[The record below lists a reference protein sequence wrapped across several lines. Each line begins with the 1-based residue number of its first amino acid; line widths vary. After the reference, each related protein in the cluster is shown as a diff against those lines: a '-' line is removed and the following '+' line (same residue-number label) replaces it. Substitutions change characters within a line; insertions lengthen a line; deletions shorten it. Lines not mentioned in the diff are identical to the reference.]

1 MPPRLPPPL
10 RRYENTLRGIMQRY
24 AGRDACE
31 GEVLAGHV
39 LAFSRFYRT
48 SKEKTDTARENMSA
62 SLCALRA
69 QLRRTFWEKI
79 GGSDPLLPLSP
90 SKRAEYLLAARD
102 RMDASLDRSRSL
114 GTPQGVATGP
124 EGLVAAEG
132 PAAAPPTPT
141 PSGASP
147 PPDPLLLARAA
158 AKVTA
163 WLRATYEPVE
173 GRSHALSFPFA
184 LFEVVGA
191 IVRNKSL
198 PAAAAATTP

>member
-1 MPPRLPPPL
+1 
-10 RRYENTLRGIMQRY
+10 MQRY

-147 PPDPLLLARAA
+147 PPEPLRWVFIRLTQASIRRADDNQGRRNL
-158 AKVTA
+158 
-163 WLRATYEPVE
+163 WLRLLDRL
-173 GRSHALSFPFA
+173 GLGFDS
-184 LFEVVGA
+184 
-191 IVRNKSL
+191 
-198 PAAAAATTP
+198 